1 MKNNTV
7 SKWFLYS
14 SINLNI
20 KVNTQ
25 ITMDLSVEDR
35 IIENRKKQIEQ
46 FYLFTAG
53 YAHMLNFIYTIS

>member
-35 IIENRKKQIEQ
+35 ITENRKKQIEK
-46 FYLFTAG
+46 FYLFPAG
-53 YAHMLNFIYTIS
+53 YARMLNFIYTIS